1 MAQERKK
8 NRQQQ
13 TEAQRLAHRDAV
25 IEHSDNK
32 FVAELTKNMDAFI
45 YTKDFYVALYKQL
58 ESGMTSI
65 EAYESLGF
73 DTKKL
78 GKNCAQSAAKR
89 ARQKAKNGEFEP
101 KAENYDGSIPIEE
114 MPEMSL
120 EEKVA
125 YQEARIRYLED
136 YVEFQKNAFYTGG
149 DILILQRQ
157 EVKEDKLFMAYDYI
171 SRGKAK
177 ENGYTNTRVFKMFG
191 VSSTGYYNYVSR
203 REDRDGK
210 QATKEMDESH
220 VIQCFKKIIKTLG
233 FVPGKRTFRRHMFR
247 RFNYNISVSRAS
259 GIMKKMQITAQ
270 LPKRMHTRDRQ
281 PTIMSAWQSLIS
293 LTAISSWE

>member
-89 ARQKAKNGEFEP
+89 ARQKEKNGEFEP

-114 MPEMSL
+114 MPEMTL

-136 YVEFQKNAFYTGG
+136 YVEFQKKMPS
-149 DILILQRQ
+149 ILEEIYSSYS
-157 EVKEDKLFMAYDYI
+157 DK
-171 SRGKAK
+171 K
-177 ENGYTNTRVFKMFG
+177 
-191 VSSTGYYNYVSR
+191 
-203 REDRDGK
+203 
-210 QATKEMDESH
+210 
-220 VIQCFKKIIKTLG
+220 
-233 FVPGKRTFRRHMFR
+233 
-247 RFNYNISVSRAS
+247 
-259 GIMKKMQITAQ
+259 
-270 LPKRMHTRDRQ
+270 
-281 PTIMSAWQSLIS
+281 
-293 LTAISSWE
+293 

>member
-8 NRQQQ
+8 NKHQQ

-89 ARQKAKNGEFEP
+89 ARQKSKNGEFEP

-114 MPEMSL
+114 MPEMTL

-136 YVEFQKNAFYTGG
+136 YVEFQKKMPS
-149 DILILQRQ
+149 ILEEIYSSYS
-157 EVKEDKLFMAYDYI
+157 DK
-171 SRGKAK
+171 K
-177 ENGYTNTRVFKMFG
+177 
-191 VSSTGYYNYVSR
+191 
-203 REDRDGK
+203 
-210 QATKEMDESH
+210 
-220 VIQCFKKIIKTLG
+220 
-233 FVPGKRTFRRHMFR
+233 
-247 RFNYNISVSRAS
+247 
-259 GIMKKMQITAQ
+259 
-270 LPKRMHTRDRQ
+270 
-281 PTIMSAWQSLIS
+281 
-293 LTAISSWE
+293 

>member
-25 IEHSDNK
+25 IAHSDNK

-89 ARQKAKNGEFEP
+89 ARQKAKNG
-101 KAENYDGSIPIEE
+101 
-114 MPEMSL
+114 
-120 EEKVA
+120 
-125 YQEARIRYLED
+125 
-136 YVEFQKNAFYTGG
+136 
-149 DILILQRQ
+149 
-157 EVKEDKLFMAYDYI
+157 
-171 SRGKAK
+171 
-177 ENGYTNTRVFKMFG
+177 
-191 VSSTGYYNYVSR
+191 
-203 REDRDGK
+203 
-210 QATKEMDESH
+210 
-220 VIQCFKKIIKTLG
+220 
-233 FVPGKRTFRRHMFR
+233 
-247 RFNYNISVSRAS
+247 
-259 GIMKKMQITAQ
+259 
-270 LPKRMHTRDRQ
+270 
-281 PTIMSAWQSLIS
+281 
-293 LTAISSWE
+293 

>member
-13 TEAQRLAHRDAV
+13 TEAQRLAHRKAV

-101 KAENYDGSIPIEE
+101 KAENYDGSIWYYV
-114 MPEMSL
+114 
-120 EEKVA
+120 KKK
-125 YQEARIRYLED
+125 YQS
-136 YVEFQKNAFYTGG
+136 N
-149 DILILQRQ
+149 
-157 EVKEDKLFMAYDYI
+157 
-171 SRGKAK
+171 
-177 ENGYTNTRVFKMFG
+177 
-191 VSSTGYYNYVSR
+191 
-203 REDRDGK
+203 
-210 QATKEMDESH
+210 
-220 VIQCFKKIIKTLG
+220 
-233 FVPGKRTFRRHMFR
+233 
-247 RFNYNISVSRAS
+247 
-259 GIMKKMQITAQ
+259 
-270 LPKRMHTRDRQ
+270 
-281 PTIMSAWQSLIS
+281 
-293 LTAISSWE
+293 

>member
-78 GKNCAQSAAKR
+78 GKNCAQSAPKR

-136 YVEFQKNAFYTGG
+136 YVEFQKKMPS
-149 DILILQRQ
+149 ILEEIYSSYS
-157 EVKEDKLFMAYDYI
+157 DK
-171 SRGKAK
+171 K
-177 ENGYTNTRVFKMFG
+177 
-191 VSSTGYYNYVSR
+191 
-203 REDRDGK
+203 
-210 QATKEMDESH
+210 
-220 VIQCFKKIIKTLG
+220 
-233 FVPGKRTFRRHMFR
+233 
-247 RFNYNISVSRAS
+247 
-259 GIMKKMQITAQ
+259 
-270 LPKRMHTRDRQ
+270 
-281 PTIMSAWQSLIS
+281 
-293 LTAISSWE
+293 

>member
-1 MAQERKK
+1 MAQTRKK
-8 NRQQQ
+8 NKQQ

-32 FVAELTKNMDAFI
+32 FVAELTKSMDAFI

-78 GKNCAQSAAKR
+78 GKNCAQSAAKP

-101 KAENYDGSIPIEE
+101 KAENYDRSIPIEE

-136 YVEFQKNAFYTGG
+136 YVEFQKKMPS
-149 DILILQRQ
+149 ILEEIYSSYS
-157 EVKEDKLFMAYDYI
+157 DK
-171 SRGKAK
+171 K
-177 ENGYTNTRVFKMFG
+177 
-191 VSSTGYYNYVSR
+191 
-203 REDRDGK
+203 
-210 QATKEMDESH
+210 
-220 VIQCFKKIIKTLG
+220 
-233 FVPGKRTFRRHMFR
+233 
-247 RFNYNISVSRAS
+247 
-259 GIMKKMQITAQ
+259 
-270 LPKRMHTRDRQ
+270 
-281 PTIMSAWQSLIS
+281 
-293 LTAISSWE
+293 

>member
-8 NRQQQ
+8 NKQQQ
-13 TEAQRLAHRDAV
+13 TEAQRLAHRKAV

-58 ESGMTSI
+58 ESGMISI

-78 GKNCAQSAAKR
+78 GKNCAQSAAKC
-89 ARQKAKNGEFEP
+89 ARQEAKDGEFEP

-114 MPEMSL
+114 MPEMTL

-136 YVEFQKNAFYTGG
+136 YVEFQKKMPS
-149 DILILQRQ
+149 ILEEIYSSYS
-157 EVKEDKLFMAYDYI
+157 DK
-171 SRGKAK
+171 K
-177 ENGYTNTRVFKMFG
+177 
-191 VSSTGYYNYVSR
+191 
-203 REDRDGK
+203 
-210 QATKEMDESH
+210 
-220 VIQCFKKIIKTLG
+220 
-233 FVPGKRTFRRHMFR
+233 
-247 RFNYNISVSRAS
+247 
-259 GIMKKMQITAQ
+259 
-270 LPKRMHTRDRQ
+270 
-281 PTIMSAWQSLIS
+281 
-293 LTAISSWE
+293 

>member
-8 NRQQQ
+8 NKHQQ

-89 ARQKAKNGEFEP
+89 ARQKAKSGEFEP

-114 MPEMSL
+114 MPEMTL

-125 YQEARIRYLED
+125 YQEARIKYLED
-136 YVEFQKNAFYTGG
+136 YVEFQKKMPY
-149 DILILQRQ
+149 ILEEIYSSYS
-157 EVKEDKLFMAYDYI
+157 DK
-171 SRGKAK
+171 K
-177 ENGYTNTRVFKMFG
+177 
-191 VSSTGYYNYVSR
+191 
-203 REDRDGK
+203 
-210 QATKEMDESH
+210 
-220 VIQCFKKIIKTLG
+220 
-233 FVPGKRTFRRHMFR
+233 
-247 RFNYNISVSRAS
+247 
-259 GIMKKMQITAQ
+259 
-270 LPKRMHTRDRQ
+270 
-281 PTIMSAWQSLIS
+281 
-293 LTAISSWE
+293 

>member
-101 KAENYDGSIPIEE
+101 KAENYDGSIW
-114 MPEMSL
+114 
-120 EEKVA
+120 
-125 YQEARIRYLED
+125 
-136 YVEFQKNAFYTGG
+136 G
-149 DILILQRQ
+149 
-157 EVKEDKLFMAYDYI
+157 
-171 SRGKAK
+171 
-177 ENGYTNTRVFKMFG
+177 
-191 VSSTGYYNYVSR
+191 
-203 REDRDGK
+203 
-210 QATKEMDESH
+210 
-220 VIQCFKKIIKTLG
+220 
-233 FVPGKRTFRRHMFR
+233 
-247 RFNYNISVSRAS
+247 
-259 GIMKKMQITAQ
+259 
-270 LPKRMHTRDRQ
+270 
-281 PTIMSAWQSLIS
+281 
-293 LTAISSWE
+293 